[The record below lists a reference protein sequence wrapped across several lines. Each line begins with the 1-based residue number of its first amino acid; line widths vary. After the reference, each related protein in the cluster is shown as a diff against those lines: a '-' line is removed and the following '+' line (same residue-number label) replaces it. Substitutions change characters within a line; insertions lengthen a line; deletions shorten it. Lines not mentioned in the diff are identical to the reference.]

1 MKQEIT
7 YEIDKKPRLLKA
19 DEIECRVGTING
31 KGCSLLLYKDAR
43 VDMKILDETYGVGNW
58 QRTHEVIN
66 DNLFCTIEIWNDR
79 INQWVKKQDVG
90 TESYTEKEKG
100 EASDSFKR
108 ACVNWGIGRELY
120 TSPSIFILPRKDMVK
135 KGKEQEFYKNDKDK
149 YETKTRFSVEYIDY
163 DKNNAIKDL
172 IIRDDKGHIR
182 FSQLT
187 KETSNKFQKIHQ
199 DMKKLI
205 EKAEELDGTFDR
217 EKMYKSYGVESDADM
232 TITQMT
238 EATEI
243 LKKKLGGK

>member
-1 MKQEIT
+1 MEL
-7 YEIDKKPRLLKA
+7 RFRNLKA
-19 DEIECRVGTING
+19 EEIECRVNQIQSNW
-31 KGCSLLLYKDAR
+31 CSLLLYKDAR
-43 VDMKILDETYGVGNW
+43 CDMNILDETIGDLNWKRDHKELKGNIYCGVSIYDEN
-58 QRTHEVIN
+58 
-66 DNLFCTIEIWNDR
+66 
-79 INQWVKKQDVG
+79 KKEWITKWDAG
-90 TESYTEKEKG
+90 KESNTEAEKG

-108 ACVNWGIGRELY
+108 ACVNFGIGRELY

-135 KGKEQEFYKNDKDK
+135 KDKEHEFYKNDKDK
-149 YETKTRFSVEYIDY
+149 YETKTRFNVEYIDY

-205 EKAEELDGTFDR
+205 EKVESVDETFER
-217 EKMYKSYGVESDADM
+217 ENLYKNYGVESDADM
-232 TITQMT
+232 TIAQMT

-243 LKKKLGGK
+243 LKKKLGDK

>member
-1 MKQEIT
+1 MELRFRNLRA
-7 YEIDKKPRLLKA
+7 E
-19 DEIECRVGTING
+19 EIECRVNQIQGNW
-31 KGCSLLLYKDAR
+31 CSLLLYKDAR
-43 VDMKILDETYGVGNW
+43 CDMNILDETVGPMNWDRDHKELKGNIYAGVSIYDS
-58 QRTHEVIN
+58 EK
-66 DNLFCTIEIWNDR
+66 DD
-79 INQWVKKQDVG
+79 WVTKWDAG
-90 TESYTEKEKG
+90 AETYTEKEKG

-205 EKAEELDGTFDR
+205 EKAEELDGTFDK

>member
-1 MKQEIT
+1 MEL
-7 YEIDKKPRLLKA
+7 RFRNLKA
-19 DEIECRVGTING
+19 EEIECRVNQIQSNW
-31 KGCSLLLYKDAR
+31 CSLLLYKDAR
-43 VDMKILDETYGVGNW
+43 CDMNILDETIGDLNWKRDHKELKGNIYCGVSIYDEN
-58 QRTHEVIN
+58 
-66 DNLFCTIEIWNDR
+66 
-79 INQWVKKQDVG
+79 KKEWITKWDAG
-90 TESYTEKEKG
+90 KESNTEAEKG

-108 ACVNWGIGRELY
+108 ACVNFGIGRELY

-135 KGKEQEFYKNDKDK
+135 KGKEHEFYKNDKDK
-149 YETKTRFSVEYIDY
+149 YETKTRFNVEYIDY

-205 EKAEELDGTFDR
+205 EKVESVDETFER
-217 EKMYKSYGVESDADM
+217 ENLYKNYGVESDADM
-232 TITQMT
+232 TIAQMT

-243 LKKKLGGK
+243 LKKKLGDK

>member
-1 MKQEIT
+1 MEL
-7 YEIDKKPRLLKA
+7 RFRNLKA
-19 DEIECRVGTING
+19 EEIECRVNQIQGNW
-31 KGCSLLLYKDAR
+31 CSLLLYKDAR
-43 VDMKILDETYGVGNW
+43 CDMNILDETIGDLNWKRDHKELKGNIYCGVSIYDEN
-58 QRTHEVIN
+58 
-66 DNLFCTIEIWNDR
+66 
-79 INQWVKKQDVG
+79 KKEWITKWDAG
-90 TESYTEKEKG
+90 AETYTEKEKG

-108 ACVNWGIGRELY
+108 ACVNFGIGRELY

-205 EKAEELDGTFDR
+205 EKVESVDETFER
-217 EKMYKSYGVESDADM
+217 ENLYKNYGVESDADM
-232 TITQMT
+232 TIAQMT

>member
-1 MKQEIT
+1 
-7 YEIDKKPRLLKA
+7 
-19 DEIECRVGTING
+19 
-31 KGCSLLLYKDAR
+31 
-43 VDMKILDETYGVGNW
+43 
-58 QRTHEVIN
+58 
-66 DNLFCTIEIWNDR
+66 
-79 INQWVKKQDVG
+79 
-90 TESYTEKEKG
+90 
-100 EASDSFKR
+100 
-108 ACVNWGIGRELY
+108 
-120 TSPSIFILPRKDMVK
+120 MVK